1 MVGSLQFMKI
11 INAKRSIYLNFSEE
25 RLNKE
30 KSFDN
35 LLSDYG
41 NSVFINLNQVYF
53 FLPGHFY
60 SLS

>member
-41 NSVFINLNQVYF
+41 NSVFINLNQVYV